1 MARVLI
7 VDAEQSVCMTLVL
20 MVRKE
25 EHTVALASDAK
36 VPPDESLPSCTVQ

>member
-25 EHTVALASDAK
+25 EHTVAPTSDAK
-36 VPPDESLPSCTVQ
+36 VPPDESPPSCTVE